1 MYPLFTVSELLSPI
15 LCHPFTLHP
24 FYSLFGCRRF
34 DSARHS
40 CFHAG
45 PDKIHSERCP
55 DESVLFTEDREYSRL
70 PSVGASGE
78 FAPLHEPNRGSIPS
92 LVSGFCHPQRRQE
105 PCNRPTPRGIRA
117 SLGHATFLRQAT
129 Y

>member
-40 CFHAG
+40 CFHGG
-45 PDKIHSERCP
+45 PDKVHSERCP
-55 DESVLFTEDREYSRL
+55 DESVVFSERSGYSRIRSVSA
-70 PSVGASGE
+70 PSQVAS
-78 FAPLHEPNRGSIPS
+78 LQTPNRGSIPS
-92 LVSGFCHPQRRQE
+92 LVSGFCHPQRRQG
-105 PCNRPTPRGIRA
+105 PCNHPTPRGIRA
-117 SLGHATFLRQAT
+117 SLGHATFSGQAT